1 MPSSDWSKSWVKA
14 RFWPCLLKF
23 ASFSRH
29 LPFYRSVHCC
39 SIFTSKMWVVIRYT
53 RWNREV
59 IKHDAAIL
67 KPYFTPSSV
76 KLYHPFR
83 KTKNSCLKALVKSI
97 LQFTGAPTANFFFD
111 RCGKLMKILTKKNNW
126 ILRGRNLK
134 SCSEENHNLCHK
146 LAPKGVIINSQSTN
160 QNCVI
165 LVQLK

>member
-1 MPSSDWSKSWVKA
+1 MKNS
-14 RFWPCLLKF
+14 LLKF

-97 LQFTGAPTANFFFD
+97 LQFTVQVRLQPIFS
-111 RCGKLMKILTKKNNW
+111 LTDVESW
-126 ILRGRNLK
+126 WK
-134 SCSEENHNLCHK
+134 SWRRKTIEFWEEETWRVAQRKTTIC
-146 LAPKGVIINSQSTN
+146 VTN
-160 QNCVI
+160 
-165 LVQLK
+165 